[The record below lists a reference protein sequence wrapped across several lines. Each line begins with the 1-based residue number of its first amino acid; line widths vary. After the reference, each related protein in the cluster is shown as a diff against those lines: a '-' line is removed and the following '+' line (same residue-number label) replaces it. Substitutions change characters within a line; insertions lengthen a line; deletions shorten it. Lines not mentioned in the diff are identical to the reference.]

1 MPTAMHGSRASQ
13 ASQTAVTDASG
24 AAPRDT
30 AIVSGAGAPAASA
43 RRRRSRRELPQFGSQ
58 LFLMLLTIAFLAP
71 VAWAVVSA
79 FKPAVEIIR
88 DPLGFDPSQFTVDN
102 FAAMFGD
109 VPLASG
115 FLNTAVV
122 LVLKGSITM
131 FFAPLAGYAFAKYD
145 FPGKNLLFGT
155 VLLTL
160 MLPTIVLIIPLLL
173 EMKEFGW
180 VNSYQALVLPGA
192 VDAFAIFWMRQ
203 VISAVPDELLDA
215 ARVDGCGE
223 FGIFWRIVVPVI
235 RPGLAGL
242 AVLTVMNIYNDFVW
256 PVVVTTSDTMQ
267 TLQVVLSTLAQ
278 NISGNTIGADYA
290 TITGELLA
298 ASSVA
303 LVPLLIVFIVLQK
316 HFINGIL
323 AGSVKG

>member
-1 MPTAMHGSRASQ
+1 MTTTATAPTS
-13 ASQTAVTDASG
+13 
-24 AAPRDT
+24 
-30 AIVSGAGAPAASA
+30 APARGIH
-43 RRRRSRRELPQFGSQ
+43 RRPLIGSNI
-58 LFLMLLTIAFLAP
+58 FLLVLTVAFLAP
-71 VAWAVVSA
+71 VAWAILSA
-79 FKPAVEIIR
+79 FKPAGDIIR
-88 DPLGFDPSQFTVDN
+88 DPLGFDPTTFTLDN
-102 FAAMFGD
+102 FRGMFQD
-109 VPLASG
+109 VPIASG
-115 FLNTAVV
+115 FLNTGIV
-122 LVLKGSITM
+122 LVVKGAITL
-131 FFAPLAGYAFAKYD
+131 FCAPLAAYAFAKYD
-145 FPGKNLLFGT
+145 FRGKDIIFGT

-173 EMKEFGW
+173 EMKELGW
-180 VNSYQALVLPGA
+180 VNTYQALVLPGS

-203 VISAVPDELLDA
+203 VITAVPDELLAA

-242 AVLTVMNIYNDFVW
+242 AVLTIMNIYNDFVW
-256 PVVVTTSDTMQ
+256 PVVVASSSKMA

-278 NISGNTIGADYA
+278 NISGNKVGADYA
-290 TITGELLA
+290 TVTGELLA

-303 LVPLLIVFIVLQK
+303 LIPLLILFIVLQK

>member
-1 MPTAMHGSRASQ
+1 
-13 ASQTAVTDASG
+13 VN
-24 AAPRDT
+24 
-30 AIVSGAGAPAASA
+30 A
-43 RRRRSRRELPQFGSQ
+43 RRPAIGSHV
-58 LFLMLLTIAFLAP
+58 FLIVLTLAFLAP
-71 VAWAVVSA
+71 VAWAIVSA
-79 FKPAVEIIR
+79 FKPANDIIR
-88 DPLGFDPSQFTVDN
+88 YPLAFDPTTFTLDN
-102 FAAMFGD
+102 FVRMFED
-109 VPLASG
+109 VPIGHG
-115 FLNTAVV
+115 FLNTGIV
-122 LVLKGSITM
+122 LAIKGAITL
-131 FFAPLAGYAFAKYD
+131 FCAPLAAYGFAKYD
-145 FPGKNLLFGT
+145 FPLKNLLFGA
-155 VLLTL
+155 VLITL

-173 EMKEFGW
+173 EMKELGW
-180 VNSYQALVLPGA
+180 VNTYQALILPGS

-223 FGIFWRIVVPVI
+223 FGMFWRIVVPVI

-256 PVVVTTSDTMQ
+256 PVVVASSERMA

-278 NISGNTIGADYA
+278 NITGNRIGADYA

-303 LVPLLIVFIVLQK
+303 LVPLLVIFIVLQK

>member
-1 MPTAMHGSRASQ
+1 VTTTA
-13 ASQTAVTDASG
+13 TAPLSV
-24 AAPRDT
+24 
-30 AIVSGAGAPAASA
+30 PAA
-43 RRRRSRRELPQFGSQ
+43 RRIQRRPLIGSNI
-58 LFLMLLTIAFLAP
+58 FLLVLTVAFLAP
-71 VAWAVVSA
+71 VAWAILSA
-79 FKPAVEIIR
+79 FKPAGDIIR
-88 DPLGFDPSQFTVDN
+88 DPLGFDPTTFTLDN
-102 FAAMFGD
+102 FRGMFQD
-109 VPLASG
+109 VPIASG
-115 FLNTAVV
+115 FLNTGIV
-122 LVLKGSITM
+122 LVLKGAITL
-131 FFAPLAGYAFAKYD
+131 FCAPLAAYAFAKYD
-145 FPGKNLLFGT
+145 FRGKNIIFGT

-173 EMKEFGW
+173 EMKELGW
-180 VNSYQALVLPGA
+180 VNTYQALILPGS

-203 VISAVPDELLDA
+203 VIAAVPDELLDA

-242 AVLTVMNIYNDFVW
+242 AVLTIMNIYNDFVW
-256 PVVVTTSDTMQ
+256 PVVVASSSKMA

-278 NISGNTIGADYA
+278 NISGNKVGADYA
-290 TITGELLA
+290 TVTGELLA

-303 LVPLLIVFIVLQK
+303 LIPLLILFIVLQK